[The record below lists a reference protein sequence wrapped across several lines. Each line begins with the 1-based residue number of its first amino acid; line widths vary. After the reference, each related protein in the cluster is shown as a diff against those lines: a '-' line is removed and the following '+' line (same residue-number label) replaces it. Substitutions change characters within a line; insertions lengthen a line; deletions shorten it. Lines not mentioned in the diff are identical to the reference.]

1 MTNTRQ
7 PGATAVTWVLIPPLP
22 IRASGSNS
30 AMASQTKVEPVQRPK
45 VKAPASSVAVSRSAD
60 TEATVADRSAP
71 ESSIEASTTTAGDD
85 EDVSLDELMMSD
97 SSDGDAPASRPLD
110 KENSPSAAPSV
121 QSAEVGAKEEET
133 PGAPLDPYAVDP
145 EDDEA
150 AALAAAAAAQEAA
163 AEEAAAEADARAA
176 ASRRSAEAPASR
188 PSSRSSQDVE
198 PSAGA
203 QPADDADEP
212 RTGQIAAVQVPAPLP
227 PVTELAGEE
236 PDDGPPL
243 GMDFGNSEL
252 EAPAEPAGSAARVAP
267 VLSAPASGPA
277 QVQAKTQDGPLP
289 SFEIPEP
296 DASSRRRRP
305 VAPGD
310 EHGVSQLNPRPL
322 ATPLSHLSE
331 SGEEDD
337 DDAVTHIGLP
347 VVPESVG
354 EYADLGATGFQ
365 VADAGAL
372 SIQGFEPDLSL
383 LDARRAT
390 TRVLPRVD
398 PSLVPPRRE
407 TRDTRDT
414 NPSMAAVRR
423 RANMGAWLSGVFQR
437 YRPEPP
443 AADLSAPPRRRTAW
457 LLDAVLPPL
466 SLVLFGSGI
475 GAGIMLLLQPDRG
488 TRVAAAQSVQALRE
502 VPAAKR
508 PVTLQER
515 AEAGEGDALFK
526 ITSMPPDERNS
537 ALTLALERGH
547 QAQKQSEFQEF
558 QKSLQAPA
566 GLSQPNLSNRFLGY
580 VTSPETMLV
589 AFGDLLAWPGS
600 TGPEVL
606 YAVWEKAPGGSRAA
620 SLAQQLLHSEDQRG
634 KATPALRTALDLRS
648 ATSCEDYLSVLPAV
662 QRDGDQR
669 CSATLRALKH
679 RDGCGDDGQK
689 DCFACLRDGTLLDDA
704 LTAIEKRVPPQL

>member
-1 MTNTRQ
+1 
-7 PGATAVTWVLIPPLP
+7 
-22 IRASGSNS
+22 
-30 AMASQTKVEPVQRPK
+30 MASQTKVEPVERHT
-45 VKAPASSVAVSRSAD
+45 VKAPSSSVGVTRSAD
-60 TEATVADRSAP
+60 AGGTAADRSAP
-71 ESSIEASTTTAGDD
+71 ESSIEASSTTTPGDD

-97 SSDGDAPASRPLD
+97 SSDGDERESVAD
-110 KENSPSAAPSV
+110 DGENTPSPAPSV
-121 QSAEVGAKEEET
+121 QSAEASVKDEAAGAI
-133 PGAPLDPYAVDP
+133 DPYTLEA

-163 AEEAAAEADARAA
+163 AQEAAAEADARAA
-176 ASRRSAEAPASR
+176 AARRAAETPVVPRPVSRPSQSEAPAAS
-188 PSSRSSQDVE
+188 
-198 PSAGA
+198 A
-203 QPADDADEP
+203 QPDDDADEP
-212 RTGQIAAVQVPAPLP
+212 RTGQVAAVQTPAPLP
-227 PVTELAGEE
+227 PVTALAGDE
-236 PDDGPPL
+236 PDDELPP
-243 GMDFGNSEL
+243 GMDFDASE
-252 EAPAEPAGSAARVAP
+252 PEPPVDAAVSVAK
-267 VLSAPASGPA
+267 VVNVTSAPASAPA
-277 QVQAKTQDGPLP
+277 KAQQDGPLP
-289 SFEIPEP
+289 SFDIPEP
-296 DASSRRRRP
+296 DASSRSVAGGQRP
-305 VAPGD
+305 GALGD
-310 EHGVSQLNPRPL
+310 DRGVNHGNTRPL

-331 SGEEDD
+331 AGDEDD

-347 VVPESVG
+347 VVPESVEDYSAHG
-354 EYADLGATGFQ
+354 QTGFQ

-372 SIQGFEPDLSL
+372 AIHGFESDISL
-383 LDARRAT
+383 TDARRAT

-398 PSLVPPRRE
+398 PSQVASHRA
-407 TRDTRDT
+407 TRDT
-414 NPSMAAVRR
+414 NPSLAVVRR
-423 RANMGAWLSGVFQR
+423 RASMGAWLSGVFQR
-437 YRPEPP
+437 YRPEAPRTDLPSSP
-443 AADLSAPPRRRTAW
+443 AQPHQRRRTAW

-488 TRVAAAQSVQALRE
+488 TRVVQAQTVQALRE

-508 PVTLQER
+508 PVTLEER

-526 ITSMPPDERNS
+526 ITSMAPDERTS

-558 QKSLQAPA
+558 QKSLQAPS

-580 VTSPETMLV
+580 VQSPETMLA
-589 AFGDLLAWPGS
+589 AFSDLLAWPGS

-648 ATSCEDYLSVLPAV
+648 AMSCEDYLSVLPAV
-662 QRDGDQR
+662 ARDGDQR

-689 DCFACLRDGTLLDDA
+689 DCFACLRDGSLLDDA